1 MIGEWRGPRSISTA
15 SLPGQ
20 TGQPPITDNPQT
32 RIDGDRDP
40 GYEHRPMRAT
50 YRLLTRWWTA
60 FALLAS
66 LVMLGAAHAVER
78 FDHLAPCNL
87 CLKQREVY
95 WGAVAVSLTA
105 TIWHLVSRGSR
116 GTPRIAA
123 FLLAVVFTTGAVTAG
138 LHFGGEMKWWD
149 LPATCAGG
157 GGVDLESLAA
167 LALGAGPVPHV
178 AMCDAVTWR
187 FLGLS
192 MAGWNVLIS
201 VALAVFSL
209 LAAKRPKDARAPRS

>member
-1 MIGEWRGPRSISTA
+1 M
-15 SLPGQ
+15 
-20 TGQPPITDNPQT
+20 
-32 RIDGDRDP
+32 RDL
-40 GYEHRPMRAT
+40 

-66 LVMLGAAHAVER
+66 LAMLGAAHAFER
-78 FDHLAPCNL
+78 FAGLAPCNL

-95 WGAVAVSLTA
+95 WGAVAVALTA
-105 TIWHLVSRGSR
+105 TLWHLLSRGSR

-123 FLLAVVFTTGAVTAG
+123 FLLAVIFATGAITA
-138 LHFGGEMKWWD
+138 LFHMGGENHWWT
-149 LPATCAGG
+149 LPATCVGG
-157 GGVDLESLAA
+157 SGDVDLESLTA
-167 LALGAGPVPHV
+167 LAFGTAPAPRLPGCDSV
-178 AMCDAVTWR
+178 AWS

-209 LAAKRPKDARAPRS
+209 LAAKRPKDARAPRL